1 MVNFDDYWK
10 DFCYREIAWW
20 EDVYAEKL
28 KEGKTE
34 YCNYMLHDKRSAF
47 RQVIDFLY
55 EKYLIEYV
63 PIGLRKR
70 SETEPLKQLELE
82 F

>member
-10 DFCYREIAWW
+10 DFCYRQIRWW

-47 RQVIDFLY
+47 RQVIDFLK

-63 PIGLRKR
+63 PIGLRPRCEK
-70 SETEPLKQLELE
+70 ECLKQLELE